1 MQARLMAL
9 LIPMDELGT
18 ERICVLTLTS
28 MEVTPAV
35 RLGAHSAA
43 PLILD
48 DHGHLP
54 AIGWVPATIVE
65 NQGEHVSDEQVVML
79 TTIAGLVIF
88 GITLILVGRMGA
100 SGNLQRNNAVGLR
113 TKWSM
118 TSDEAWRITHQV
130 SAPGTIGAGMV
141 ALAAIPVGLAADWL
155 TSWSG
160 ELVWLGALTV
170 GYGLGTV
177 LLVRGYRAAKRAV
190 AALEA

>member
-1 MQARLMAL
+1 MAGWADEVRWGGRRARARCACRCR
-9 LIPMDELGT
+9 G
-18 ERICVLTLTS
+18 ER
-28 MEVTPAV
+28 V
-35 RLGAHSAA
+35 RTAHPIA
-43 PLILD
+43 D

-190 AALEA
+190 VALEG

>member
-1 MQARLMAL
+1 M
-9 LIPMDELGT
+9 
-18 ERICVLTLTS
+18 
-28 MEVTPAV
+28 
-35 RLGAHSAA
+35 
-43 PLILD
+43 
-48 DHGHLP
+48 
-54 AIGWVPATIVE
+54 
-65 NQGEHVSDEQVVML
+65 VML

-160 ELVWLGALTV
+160 ELVWLVALTV

-190 AALEA
+190 VALEG